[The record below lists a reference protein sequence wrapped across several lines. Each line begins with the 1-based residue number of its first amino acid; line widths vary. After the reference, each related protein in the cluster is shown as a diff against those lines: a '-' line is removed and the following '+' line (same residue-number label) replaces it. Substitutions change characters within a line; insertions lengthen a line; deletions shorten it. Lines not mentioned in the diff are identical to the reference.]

1 MYLGVDIGGTFTDLV
16 LLDEQGGLVTTKAL
30 STPGELEV
38 GVFNAVQD
46 AAAQRGMTGEEL
58 LARVVAFGHGTT
70 QATNAVI
77 ERDGAR
83 TGLIATRGFGDTLA
97 IQRLMGFT
105 AGVPV
110 DRLGWYSRRRYP
122 QPIVPRHLVREI
134 RERVDHAGKVLVAL
148 DQDQVREAVRSL
160 ASEGVQTF
168 AVAFL
173 WSFRNP
179 EHERIAAR
187 IIGEEVP
194 GAYVSLSSEVAPVIG
209 EYERTA
215 TAALNSYL
223 APKVVSYLDGI
234 EQMLRKRGFKGAFS
248 ILNSAGGVMPV
259 AEAARR
265 PVTLVTSGPT
275 GGVMG
280 SVHLAKKLGYRNL
293 ITTDMGGTSFDVAIV
308 VDDKPLMSTNHEAGG
323 FHIATPMIEVR
334 AIGAGGGS
342 IARVVDGQLRVGPDS
357 AGARPGPVCYGRG
370 GMLATVTDADV
381 VLGIIDPQ
389 TFLGGKMKLD
399 KAAASAAIEEQIAKP
414 LGLTTEEAAAGIRR
428 IVDAQMADTLREVTI
443 GRGHDPR
450 DFVIFA
456 YGGAGPVHCAGY
468 GAELGVPKMVVP
480 VTSMAHS
487 AYGALAADLQFAV
500 EKSLLM
506 RAGGGSRAPADGLV
520 ASEIATAFA
529 TLEAECLDAMRRA
542 GVTGEDVQ
550 LLRTA
555 DLRYRRQTNDLIIP
569 VPAGEIAAATLD
581 DLVARFEATY
591 EQTYGKGSAFREA
604 GLELTNVR
612 VEAFGKARRPEI
624 ALVAPSGE
632 PTVGRRRIFE
642 PVAAA
647 WMECAVYNWRELPT
661 DFTVAGPAVIEHPE
675 TSVFVAASQVA
686 RLDATSNITIE
697 QREEDRHVYN

>member
-1 MYLGVDIGGTFTDLV
+1 MFLGVDIGGTFTDLV
-16 LLDEQGGLVTTKAL
+16 LLDDKGELTTTKAL

-38 GVFNAVQD
+38 GVFNAIKN
-46 AAAQRGMTGEEL
+46 AAEQHGITGEEL
-58 LARVVAFGHGTT
+58 LAKVTAFGHGTT

-83 TGLIATRGFGDTLA
+83 TGLLATAGFGDTLA

-122 QPIVPRHLVREI
+122 EPIVPRSLVREV
-134 RERVDHAGKVLVAL
+134 RERVDHAGKVLTPL
-148 DQDQVREAVRSL
+148 DEAGLRMAVKEL
-160 ASEGVQTF
+160 VDAEVETF

-179 EHERIAAR
+179 EHERVAGRVIREMA
-187 IIGEEVP
+187 P
-194 GAYVSLSSEVAPVIG
+194 KAYVSLSSEVAPVIG

-280 SVHLAKKLGYRNL
+280 SVHLAKPMGYKNL

-308 VDDKPLMSTNHEAGG
+308 VDNKPLMSVNHEAGG

-357 AGARPGPVCYGRG
+357 AGARPGPVCYGLG
-370 GMLATVTDADV
+370 GKSATVTDADV
-381 VLGIIDPQ
+381 VLGIIDPE

-399 KAAASAAIEEQIAKP
+399 RASAAEAIREQIAEP
-414 LGLTTEEAAAGIRR
+414 LGMTTEQAAAGIRR
-428 IVDAQMADTLREVTI
+428 IVDAKMADTLREVTI

-468 GAELGVPKMVVP
+468 GAELGVHKMVVP

-487 AYGALAADLQFAV
+487 AYGALAADVQYAN
-500 EKSLLM
+500 ERSLLM
-506 RAGGGSRAPADGLV
+506 RGGGGPLPLWKGLDAP
-520 ASEIATAFA
+520 SIETAFER
-529 TLEAECLDAMRRA
+529 LEADCREAITRA
-542 GVTGEDVQ
+542 GVAAEDVA
-550 LLRTA
+550 LIRSA
-555 DLRYRRQTNDLIIP
+555 DMRYRRQTNDLMIAMP
-569 VPAGEIAAATLD
+569 DRPTTPAALEA
-581 DLVARFEATY
+581 LVDRFEQTY
-591 EQTYGKGSAFREA
+591 EQNYGKGSAFREA
-604 GLELTNVR
+604 GIELTNVR
-612 VEAFGKARRPEI
+612 VEALGKSQRPEI
-624 ALVAPSGE
+624 RFEPPKGKPKSGQ
-632 PTVGRRRIFE
+632 RKIFE
-642 PVAAA
+642 PVANA
-647 WMECAVYNWRELPT
+647 WMEAAVYQWRELPKN
-661 DFTVAGPAVIEHPE
+661 FTIFGPAIIEHPE
-675 TSVFVAASQVA
+675 TSVFVAARQVA
-686 RLDATSNITIE
+686 GLDENNNITIE
-697 QREEDRHVYN
+697 QRGDA